1 MNNYFVSVTLVC
13 YFKLKQSGY
22 LSLNLGNM
30 NLIFLLFSQIIVFPE
45 QANIQLEVIGQVSA
59 NPNWAFFA
67 PHENENVA
75 NDYVIQK
82 IQQHGG
88 IFVILRQAG
97 KRLIHIDVEP
107 FRVKIDPNRIFTE
120 QGRRQ
125 NIIKL
130 NPKLRTNTYVFHRA
144 MRRSKALAQLIIK
157 TLGGADPSR
166 TWVAIHNNTQGY
178 QGDNKHG
185 IGDISIKH
193 YQHKLSEGA
202 QFLIAV
208 NEGQGD
214 EDDLFFVTEKSDF
227 RILQQAG
234 WNAVLQHP
242 KVVSDPK
249 EDDGSLSVYAQ
260 KLGIRYINIEAE
272 RSTNNIGE
280 NHLSEQTQM
289 INLIFS
295 RLLNKPINH
304 NASD

>member
-1 MNNYFVSVTLVC
+1 
-13 YFKLKQSGY
+13 
-22 LSLNLGNM
+22 M

-45 QANIQLEVIGQVSA
+45 QANIQLEVIGHTSTH
-59 NPNWAFFA
+59 PNWAFFA

-88 IFVILRQAG
+88 VFVILRQEG
-97 KRLIHIDVEP
+97 KRLIHIDVDP

-120 QGRRQ
+120 QGRRK

-144 MRRSKALAQLIIK
+144 MGRSKALAQLIIK

-178 QGDNKHG
+178 QGDNHQG
-185 IGDISIKH
+185 IGDVSIKR

-208 NEGQGD
+208 NEDRGD
-214 EDDLFFVTEKSDF
+214 EDDLFYVTQKQDF
-227 RILQQAG
+227 TAMQQAG
-234 WNAVLQHP
+234 WNAVLQNP

-272 RSTNNIGE
+272 RNTAEVGE
-280 NHLSEQTQM
+280 DHLAEQTQM
-289 INLIFS
+289 INLVFS
-295 RLLNKPINH
+295 RLLNKSKKH
-304 NASD
+304 EASN